1 MDTELREDKY
11 IYCIIETE
19 AKKTFNYIGFG
30 DKEKELY
37 TVCFNGV
44 AAVISDSLMSKYRA
58 SRENLVAHEKAIEEV
73 MKEHIV
79 LPVRFATIAANEKA
93 VTMIL
98 EKEYDRFKDLFAKM
112 KDKKELGLKAILI
125 EDVIFKEIMKKYK
138 NIVAL
143 KEQISTIPPEKT
155 YFQRMK
161 IGEMVE
167 NALQKERE
175 SYKKDIL
182 DTLSQLAVEVKNN
195 DSYYEMMVL
204 NAAFLIQKDKEAEFD
219 EKVNML
225 EAKYSNVMKLRYIGT
240 VPPFNFVN
248 LVINI

>member
-1 MDTELREDKY
+1 MDTEAREDKY
-11 IYCIIETE
+11 IYCIIETDTQ
-19 AKKTFNYIGFG
+19 KTFNYIGFG
-30 DKEKELY
+30 DSEKELY
-37 TVCFNGV
+37 TVCYKDI

-73 MKEHIV
+73 MKEHVV

-93 VTMIL
+93 VSDIL
-98 EKEYDRFKDLFAKM
+98 EKEYERFKELFIKM

-138 NIVAL
+138 GIMVL
-143 KEQISTIPPEKT
+143 KEQINTIPPEKT
-155 YFQRMK
+155 YYQRMK

-175 SYKKDIL
+175 YFKKDIL
-182 DTLSQLAVEVKNN
+182 DTLSKLSVEVKNN

-204 NAAFLIQKDKEAEFD
+204 NAAFLVEKYKETEFD
-219 EKVNML
+219 EKVNIL
-225 EAKYSNVMKLRYIGT
+225 EAKYSSIMKFMYIGT

-248 LVINI
+248 LIINI

>member
-1 MDTELREDKY
+1 MNTESREDKY

-19 AKKTFNYIGFG
+19 VKKTFNYIGFG

-73 MKEHIV
+73 MKEHVV
-79 LPVRFATIAANEKA
+79 LPVRFATIAASEKA
-93 VTMIL
+93 VSTIL

-175 SYKKDIL
+175 YYKKDIL
-182 DTLSQLAVEVKNN
+182 DTLSKLAVEVKTN

-204 NAAFLIQKDKEAEFD
+204 NAAFLVEKTKEAEFD

-225 EAKYSNVMKLRYIGT
+225 EAKYGSVMKLRYIGT
-240 VPPFNFVN
+240 VPPFNF
-248 LVINI
+248 LIW